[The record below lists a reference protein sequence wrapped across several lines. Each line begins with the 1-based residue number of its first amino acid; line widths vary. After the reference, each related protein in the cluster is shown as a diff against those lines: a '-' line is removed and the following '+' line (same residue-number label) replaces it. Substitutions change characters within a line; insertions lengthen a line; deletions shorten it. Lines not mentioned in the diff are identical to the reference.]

1 MRRLS
6 EAHLYAIRTFAE
18 FPLGSDEVET
28 IDLDA
33 GKEVIAEKYVELYAP
48 LVGGNLRFLL
58 TDSGRAALAQSE
70 EKKL

>member
-1 MRRLS
+1 MRLTER
-6 EAHLYAIRTFAE
+6 HLHAIKTFAE

-48 LVGGNLRFLL
+48 IVGGNLRFVPTAL
-58 TDSGRAALAQSE
+58 GRAALAQFV
-70 EKKL
+70 EKK